1 MSQDKKPLVT
11 RNFMKQLSRGVVKSI
26 PLGALLE
33 QVIYGTLDG
42 EGAQKEAAKLHFA
55 LSKISQEL
63 EGQDV
68 TLGDVLGTLENQVR
82 FSQEI
87 AAEMDKFTALL
98 KDPDH
103 APIPEGLERALERVI
118 QQNDEQTETFTG
130 EMNEIKA
137 LLSRFIEK
145 TELKDSPAEKKSK
158 SFTPSTPHVEFC
170 YAETLEQAR
179 EYFQNSRWR
188 KHPVLDC
195 PRAYIYHPS
204 NLISKNHGKLTLHE
218 AAHIHSHAVIKG
230 GKYCGKTSAIC
241 HIAEE
246 FLNSAYELPKIPLII
261 DLSSI
266 SDSFSNHPLDSFA
279 ELITAVG
286 DPDIQNR
293 LESIESAWING
304 RLWLILDHCEKLLP
318 AIHTWLSSLKR
329 NKNHIWLVC
338 RSDQDK
344 NLTVQPPERYVSL
357 NIQPPILSDIFDEY
371 LNRLKPLI
379 EKRWQPFLEFYMQ
392 WVSTMDGPLPHEFFL
407 INLALKIYMEPKGR
421 PIEKMVELWAVE
433 YLHTILFESMQP
445 EDLIRRINTYMTR
458 ILAEVIDRERP
469 EDFIDAMDV
478 IPEKIIDR
486 VRRPEGLPLDFQF
499 SRFIYDNYDRIIT
512 DSILLRYWISCA
524 IELVFENHRMDGKI
538 YQLLTRLLKNEAHH
552 DLGVFCLNRLI
563 IKPDFDIDRIIT
575 ELSAWKAVQDQIIC
589 VTVYWR
595 ILPHMIKSRTFD
607 SDTIK
612 IVILELN
619 SAMDRHP
626 DPWSEIKILRAAN
639 RALDAL
645 SAEGIA
651 LPPLLCELVLRDSD
665 QMRYD
670 LVKDIFFETPRDFF
684 FKHINVGA
692 IGYDEHIFELLEQY
706 PNKKTVEYL
715 IDVCFDYSLSLDSG
729 VVKKILSRFKVFRR
743 IAQSKNINSERN
755 RWIETLQTKPDSLY
769 QRDHQRTDTL
779 FEWLAEDPSCRF
791 HHEEV
796 EKLYNFGKS
805 RFDNRFRRFSIQ
817 SLAPRQGNEQWLNE
831 MYHEESALEVKK
843 EIIVKL
849 VELKALPALQS
860 LLSNQSIQI
869 QAFTIAEWF
878 CMHPETIHDDQ
889 CGMLPTGVLN
899 IDVLD
904 KLTEDLDSNFVKK
917 HLVMKY
923 MQIRGRLLTRKE
935 AVILVR
941 LCNQNE
947 IIDKAIDGLQQIDDC
962 QKFIE
967 ATYREWDDCLY
978 MLESL
983 RCRASFNCLSPFIN
997 KCISQ
1002 IKEINN
1008 G

>member
-329 NKNHIWLVC
+329 K
-338 RSDQDK
+338 
-344 NLTVQPPERYVSL
+344 
-357 NIQPPILSDIFDEY
+357 
-371 LNRLKPLI
+371 
-379 EKRWQPFLEFYMQ
+379 
-392 WVSTMDGPLPHEFFL
+392 
-407 INLALKIYMEPKGR
+407 
-421 PIEKMVELWAVE
+421 
-433 YLHTILFESMQP
+433 
-445 EDLIRRINTYMTR
+445 
-458 ILAEVIDRERP
+458 
-469 EDFIDAMDV
+469 
-478 IPEKIIDR
+478 
-486 VRRPEGLPLDFQF
+486 
-499 SRFIYDNYDRIIT
+499 
-512 DSILLRYWISCA
+512 
-524 IELVFENHRMDGKI
+524 
-538 YQLLTRLLKNEAHH
+538 QLLT
-552 DLGVFCLNRLI
+552 G
-563 IKPDFDIDRIIT
+563 
-575 ELSAWKAVQDQIIC
+575 
-589 VTVYWR
+589 
-595 ILPHMIKSRTFD
+595 
-607 SDTIK
+607 
-612 IVILELN
+612 
-619 SAMDRHP
+619 
-626 DPWSEIKILRAAN
+626 
-639 RALDAL
+639 
-645 SAEGIA
+645 
-651 LPPLLCELVLRDSD
+651 
-665 QMRYD
+665 
-670 LVKDIFFETPRDFF
+670 
-684 FKHINVGA
+684 
-692 IGYDEHIFELLEQY
+692 
-706 PNKKTVEYL
+706 
-715 IDVCFDYSLSLDSG
+715 
-729 VVKKILSRFKVFRR
+729 
-743 IAQSKNINSERN
+743 
-755 RWIETLQTKPDSLY
+755 
-769 QRDHQRTDTL
+769 
-779 FEWLAEDPSCRF
+779 
-791 HHEEV
+791 
-796 EKLYNFGKS
+796 
-805 RFDNRFRRFSIQ
+805 
-817 SLAPRQGNEQWLNE
+817 
-831 MYHEESALEVKK
+831 
-843 EIIVKL
+843 
-849 VELKALPALQS
+849 
-860 LLSNQSIQI
+860 
-869 QAFTIAEWF
+869 
-878 CMHPETIHDDQ
+878 
-889 CGMLPTGVLN
+889 
-899 IDVLD
+899 
-904 KLTEDLDSNFVKK
+904 
-917 HLVMKY
+917 
-923 MQIRGRLLTRKE
+923 
-935 AVILVR
+935 
-941 LCNQNE
+941 
-947 IIDKAIDGLQQIDDC
+947 
-962 QKFIE
+962 
-967 ATYREWDDCLY
+967 
-978 MLESL
+978 
-983 RCRASFNCLSPFIN
+983 
-997 KCISQ
+997 
-1002 IKEINN
+1002 
-1008 G
+1008 